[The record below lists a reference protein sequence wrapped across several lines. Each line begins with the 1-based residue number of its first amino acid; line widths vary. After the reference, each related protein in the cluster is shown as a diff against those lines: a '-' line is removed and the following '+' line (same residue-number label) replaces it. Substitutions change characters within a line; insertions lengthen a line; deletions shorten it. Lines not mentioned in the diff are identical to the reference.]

1 VPPLVHE
8 GIEYR
13 APHERMG
20 HVEAWD
26 LKTGKRLWETK
37 VYSVWVPPWGA
48 REDSEYVFISEMNV
62 EGSKLAVTN
71 ELGKQYR
78 VDLRTGAVDRWS
90 PLLVTGIAAAAG
102 VILAAAVVSWL
113 RWRRRRRHD
122 AQ

>member
-1 VPPLVHE
+1 
-8 GIEYR
+8 
-13 APHERMG
+13 
-20 HVEAWD
+20 VEAWD